1 MVKES
6 DKFDPRLV
14 WSNIRKVNVTPES
27 VFKESDFAKGESE
40 IRTHGTGKVHLISS
54 QTR

>member
-1 MVKES
+1 MITVV
-6 DKFDPRLV
+6 L
-14 WSNIRKVNVTPES
+14 ES